1 MIGRNTQLHYHSIC
15 YMGDNGK
22 MRSGVVQLVSRQV
35 TRPTLQDVRLQLGF
49 DENAVLVSHS
59 YLGRMSQAEY
69 ESGDI
74 KAPSVLMHM
83 LMMAVAVAGVLVA
96 LKLM

>member
-1 MIGRNTQLHYHSIC
+1 MAAPLYYHSVC

-22 MRSGVVQLVSRQV
+22 MRSAVVQLATRQIS
-35 TRPTLQDVRLQLGF
+35 RPTLEQVRQTLSF

-69 ESGDI
+69 ESGEI
-74 KAPSVLMHM
+74 KKPSILLHALLLVT
-83 LMMAVAVAGVLVA
+83 AVAFVLIT
-96 LKLM
+96 LKLT

>member
-1 MIGRNTQLHYHSIC
+1 MGLNTALHYHSVC

-22 MRSGVVQLVSRQV
+22 MRSGVVQLATRQIS
-35 TRPTLQDVRLQLGF
+35 RPTLQDVRLTLGF

-69 ESGDI
+69 ESGEI
-74 KAPSVLMHM
+74 KKPSILLHALLLATAVACVLMT
-83 LMMAVAVAGVLVA
+83 
-96 LKLM
+96 LKLA

>member
-1 MIGRNTQLHYHSIC
+1 MGLNTPLHYHSVC

-22 MRSGVVQLVSRQV
+22 MRSGVVQLATRQIS
-35 TRPTLQDVRLQLGF
+35 RPTLHDVRLTLGF

-69 ESGDI
+69 ESGEI
-74 KAPSVLMHM
+74 KKPSLLLHGLLLVIAVTCVLII
-83 LMMAVAVAGVLVA
+83 LRLA
-96 LKLM
+96 

>member
-1 MIGRNTQLHYHSIC
+1 MGQNKPFHYHTIC

-22 MRSGVVQLVSRQV
+22 MRSGVVQLATRQISRQALENV
-35 TRPTLQDVRLQLGF
+35 RATLSF

-59 YLGRMSQAEY
+59 YLGWMTQAEY

-74 KAPSVLMHM
+74 KVPSVLLNV
-83 LMMAVAVAGVLVA
+83 LMIVTAAALVITA
-96 LKLM
+96 LKLL